1 MEKKKADKK
10 SPKFSEGLYKSL
22 KQWIDKQKGEFLMS
36 DLKKAMWDRTD
47 YGGRKFKQ
55 KLMQVFK
62 PRKRENKTSILRIL
76 ILKNCFQ

>member
-1 MEKKKADKK
+1 MEKKKADKQ
-10 SPKFSEGLYKSL
+10 SPKFTDGLYKSL

-62 PRKRENKTSILRIL
+62 LKAKKEKGKIILS
-76 ILKNCFQ
+76 KK